1 MSQPALQFPAPV
13 VATPVAESSSRRGGP
28 AWLYTFTEAF
38 MISLDSIRGNKV
50 RTGLTILGVG
60 VGVLVVVL
68 MSAAIYGINASV
80 AKAFEA
86 AGPNSFSVNRFPI
99 VFENCDGSEGSCTWL
114 RNPPITLDD
123 ARAISQLAGIR
134 AVTVYSGTAA
144 PVKYRAKLLS
154 SIGVRAYSANWIEV
168 DGGEITAGRSF
179 TATEDNGAAKVA
191 ILNTKLAEDLFAQ
204 EDPVGKQIEVKG
216 EPYEVIGVYK
226 PAAGF
231 MSGGDDPFL
240 VVPYL
245 TAERGLG
252 ARREWVSLSVRPFP
266 EVTRD
271 DALDDVTALMRA
283 RRGLRP
289 AQENNFAVITQDKL
303 FEVWGKL
310 TNVFFLVMLVL
321 ASIGL
326 LVGGVGVV
334 AIMMISVTERTR
346 EIGVRKALGAT
357 KSTILLQFLI
367 ESVTLTGIGA
377 LSGLAVGWL
386 IALVVRQNTPIPTE
400 VPAWSAILALGASAV
415 TGIAFGMFP
424 AARAA
429 KLDPVEALRHE

>member
-1 MSQPALQFPAPV
+1 MTHHALQVHPPLAAPA
-13 VATPVAESSSRRGGP
+13 AGTDDRGGP
-28 AWLYTFTEAF
+28 SWVSTVVEAF
-38 MISLDSIRGNKV
+38 GISLDSIRGNKV
-50 RTGLTILGVG
+50 RTGLTILGIA

-68 MSAAIYGINASV
+68 MAAAIYGINASV

-123 ARAISQLAGIR
+123 ARAISQVPGIR
-134 AVTVYSGTAA
+134 AVTVYSGTSA
-144 PVKYRAKLLS
+144 PVSYRARFLS
-154 SIGVRAYSANWIEV
+154 GVSVRAYSANWIDV
-168 DGGEITAGRSF
+168 DGGEITSGRSF
-179 TATEDNGAAKVA
+179 TPTEDASAARVA
-191 ILNTKLAEDLFAQ
+191 ILNTKLAEDLFGV
-204 EDPVGKQIEVKG
+204 EDPVGRQVDVKG

-240 VVPYL
+240 VTPYL

-266 EVTRD
+266 EVSRD
-271 DALDDVTALMRA
+271 DALDDVTALMRS

-357 KSTILLQFLI
+357 RKTILLQFLI
-367 ESVTLTGIGA
+367 ESVTLTSIGA
-377 LSGLAVGWL
+377 LTGLAAGWA
-386 IALVVRQNTPIPTE
+386 IAAVIRNMSPIPAE
-400 VPAWSAILALGASAV
+400 VPAWSAIAALAASAV
-415 TGIAFGMFP
+415 TGIAFGMVP

-429 KLDPVEALRHE
+429 RLDPVEALRHE

>member
-1 MSQPALQFPAPV
+1 MTQPALPVHAPL
-13 VATPVAESSSRRGGP
+13 VASAPKSERGGP

-38 MISLDSIRGNKV
+38 AISLDSIRGNKV
-50 RTGLTILGVG
+50 RTGLTILGIG

-68 MSAAIYGINASV
+68 MAAAIYGINASV

-123 ARAISQLAGIR
+123 ARAISQLPGIR
-134 AVTVYSGTAA
+134 AVTVYSGTNA
-144 PVKYRAKLLS
+144 PVKYRARLLS
-154 SIGVRAYSANWIEV
+154 SVSVRAYSANWIDV

-179 TATEDNGAAKVA
+179 TATEDASAARVA
-191 ILNTKLAEDLFAQ
+191 ILNTKLAEELFGV
-204 EDPVGKQIEVKG
+204 EDAVGRELEVKG

-240 VVPYL
+240 VTPYL

-252 ARREWVSLSVRPFP
+252 ARRDWVSLSVRPYP

-357 KSTILLQFLI
+357 RGTILLQFLI

-377 LSGLAVGWL
+377 LTGLAAGWL
-386 IALVVRQNTPIPTE
+386 IAMAIRNSTPIPAE
-400 VPAWSAILALGASAV
+400 VPAWSVFMALGASAL
-415 TGIAFGMFP
+415 TGVAFGMVP

-429 KLDPVEALRHE
+429 RLDPVEALRHE